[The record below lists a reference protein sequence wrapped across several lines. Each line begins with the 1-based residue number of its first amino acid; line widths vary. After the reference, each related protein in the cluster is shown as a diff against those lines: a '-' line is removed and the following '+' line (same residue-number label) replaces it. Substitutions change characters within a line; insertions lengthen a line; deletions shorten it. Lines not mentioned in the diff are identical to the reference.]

1 MIEPLGYVDI
11 ILKSLEIFSLIGLLV
26 LFFLERAGYGRE
38 SIGRDS
44 WPTILFYNLLT
55 LGAYGIYWR
64 LKVSYALH
72 SRDRLSSWQWLLL
85 LLFVFIIYVIDIRL
99 LTVLTIW
106 DFLIGSRLHKTT
118 GEPFSWFW
126 TFVCGHLY
134 LASYVEREA
143 DRLPLDFRVERT
155 DRRPRIVTVYCAAV
169 VGAVAVISVS
179 LWALVQQ
186 RAEEFAKIPAEAMNR
201 SGYWHEVHEKYEKI
215 YSEDEK
221 GHRDVYVMIN
231 NPEFNKLGEWERFT
245 LDTKFYKGTL
255 YTYNWFTC
263 VDKYELVES
272 RPDLLVT
279 RNYNSQSL
287 VENRIQ
293 TEEFAVKRE
302 DFLRNTAVAQGWELG
317 QLLRSPW
324 GCELSFIP
332 QAWNQAINLSRDLV
346 MRRIFPD

>member
-11 ILKSLEIFSLIGLLV
+11 ILKSLELFSLVGLLAI
-26 LFFLERAGYGRE
+26 FFLERAGYGRA

-44 WPTILFYNLLT
+44 WPTILVYNVLT

-72 SRDRLSSWQWLLL
+72 FRDRLSSWQWLLL
-85 LLFVFIIYVIDIRL
+85 LLLVFIVYVIDIRV

-106 DFLIGSRLHKTT
+106 DFLLGNRLYKTT

-143 DRLPLDFRVERT
+143 DRLPLDFRVERP
-155 DRRPRIVTVYCAAV
+155 DQRPRIMTLYCAAV
-169 VGAVAVISVS
+169 VVAVAAISIS
-179 LWALVQQ
+179 LWALIQH
-186 RAEEFAKIPAEAMNR
+186 RAQEFAKIPTEAVDH

-215 YSEDEK
+215 YAEDAK
-221 GHRDVYVMIN
+221 GHRDIFVMVR
-231 NPEFNKLGEWERFT
+231 NPESQNIGEWARLS

-255 YTYNWFTC
+255 YTYNWFSC
-263 VDKYELVES
+263 VDRYAVMAS

-279 RNYNSQSL
+279 RNDNARSL

-293 TEEFAVKRE
+293 AEKFAVIRE
-302 DFLRNTAVAQGWELG
+302 DFLKTGAMARGWELG
-317 QLLRSPW
+317 QLLKSPW
-324 GCELSFIP
+324 GCELRFIK
-332 QAWNQAINLSRDLV
+332 AFWRSSVSD
-346 MRRIFPD
+346 